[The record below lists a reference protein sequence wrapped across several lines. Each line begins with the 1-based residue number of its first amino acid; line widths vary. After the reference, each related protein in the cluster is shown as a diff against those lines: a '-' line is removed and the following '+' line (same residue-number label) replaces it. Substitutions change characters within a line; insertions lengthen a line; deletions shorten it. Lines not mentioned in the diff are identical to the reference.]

1 MHSMVEIKISLCGT
15 SSINNNSFVHS
26 SACSEHLNT
35 APMLLLDV
43 LYYYVDTVTR

>member
-26 SACSEHLNT
+26 SACSEHLDT
-35 APMLLLDV
+35 APHVIIGCAVFL
-43 LYYYVDTVTR
+43 R